1 MIERS
6 QVRGATREKLSPGSA
21 FCADYAAVSIPP
33 HVTTVACKK
42 NSSSAKSV
50 VDRLQLNSHASY
62 VFGFEK
68 QSCKLVHDC
77 MVCTELAL
85 RQQQLHVAPAMEQL
99 LSTVTISM
107 AIQNAVCK
115 ATATHSESPTTTA
128 IAAHSVAESGSAQ
141 NCEAL
146 WVHPEMRLSTSVP
159 VSGKVIK
166 SSDHLGV
173 QLPGHLAM

>member
-85 RQQQLHVAPAMEQL
+85 RQQQLHVAPTMEQL

-107 AIQNAVCK
+107 AIQNAVC
-115 ATATHSESPTTTA
+115 TTTA